1 MKILHTADWHIGKQL
16 HRYGLD
22 DDHALFL
29 NWLAALIQE
38 RQIDLLLVSGDIF
51 DTANPSNASLAQYYG
66 FLKQLIGTGC
76 QVVVTGGNHDSPG
89 VLNAPRELLR
99 FLDVKVVGCISND
112 LSDELIHV
120 QTPRGELVVGAVP
133 YLREVDL
140 RRSASG
146 QGYDERVA
154 MVRQGIRQH
163 YQQLADLKHEQFKN
177 LPSVVMGHLYV
188 NGATVSDSEREIH
201 VVGGEAAFSSEH
213 FPAGFDYTALGHI
226 HRPQRIGNSDLVRY
240 CGSPIMLS
248 FSEREDAKLVLELTL
263 ENDKITQIESL
274 PVPKFRALRSFKGSL
289 DEVWAELE
297 AYAPSTPLEAL
308 VEIRVEEPDF
318 NPQTELRY
326 GLLKEEFAKSPFKII
341 QPRLVYLNRLRG
353 ADELFV
359 IGTAI
364 QDLAEIEVF
373 EKRLLADETLDE
385 TTRQTL
391 LEAFGELL
399 QEVREGGA

>member
-29 NWLAALIQE
+29 DWLAQLIQE
-38 RQIDLLLVSGDIF
+38 RQIDLLLVSGDVF

-76 QVVVTGGNHDSPG
+76 QVVVTGGNHDAPG

-99 FLDVKVVGCISND
+99 LLDVKVVGCTSGN
-112 LSDELIHV
+112 LSDELLHV
-120 QTPRGELVVGAVP
+120 QATRGELVVGAVP
-133 YLREVDL
+133 YLRESDL

-146 QGYDERVA
+146 QTYDDRVA

-188 NGATVSDSEREIH
+188 NGATVSESEREIH

-263 ENDKITQIESL
+263 ENDRITQIEPLS
-274 PVPKFRALRSFKGSL
+274 VPKFRALRSFKGSL
-289 DEVWAELE
+289 DEVWAELQ
-297 AYAPSTPLEAL
+297 AYAPTTPLEAL
-308 VEIRVEEPDF
+308 VEVQIEETHYD
-318 NPQTELRY
+318 PQMLLRY
-326 GLLKEEFAKSPFKII
+326 ELLQQEFAASPFKII
-341 QPRLVYLNRLRG
+341 KPRITFQNRLRG

-364 QDLAEIEVF
+364 QDLAETEVF
-373 EKRLLADETLDE
+373 EKRLLAETLDE

-399 QEVREGGA
+399 QEVQERK

>member
-29 NWLAALIQE
+29 DWLAALIQE
-38 RQIDLLLVSGDIF
+38 RQIDLLLVSGDVF

-76 QVVVTGGNHDSPG
+76 QVIVTGGNHDSPG

-133 YLREVDL
+133 YLREIDL

-154 MVRQGIRQH
+154 LVRQGIRQH
-163 YQQLADLKHEQFKN
+163 YQALADLKHEQFKN
-177 LPSVVMGHLYV
+177 LPSIAMGHLYV
-188 NGATVSDSEREIH
+188 NGATVSESEREIH

-226 HRPQRIGNSDLVRY
+226 HRPQRIGNSDFTRY

-263 ENDKITQIESL
+263 ENDKITQITPL
-274 PVPKFRALRSFKGSL
+274 PVPKFRELRSFKGSL
-289 DEVWAELE
+289 DEVWADLQ
-297 AYAPSTPLEAL
+297 AYAPTAPLEAL
-308 VEIRVEEPDF
+308 VEVRVEEPNSD
-318 NPQTELRY
+318 PQIELNFE
-326 GLLKEEFAKSPFKII
+326 LLKQEFAQSPFKII
-341 QPRLVYLNRLRG
+341 SPRIAYSNRLRG

-364 QDLAEIEVF
+364 QDLAETEVF
-373 EKRLLADETLDE
+373 EKRLLAEDLDE
-385 TTRQTL
+385 ATRQTL

-399 QEVREGGA
+399 QEVQESN

>member
-22 DDHALFL
+22 DDHRLFL
-29 NWLAALIQE
+29 EWLAVQIKE
-38 RQIDLLLVSGDIF
+38 RQIDLLLVSGDVF
-51 DTANPSNASLAQYYG
+51 DTANPSNQALAQYYG
-66 FLKQLIGTGC
+66 FLRKLIGTGC
-76 QVVVTGGNHDSPG
+76 QVIVTGGNHDSPG

-99 FLDVKVVGCISND
+99 FLDVKVVGCISAD
-112 LSDELIHV
+112 LADELIHV
-120 QTPRGELVVGAVP
+120 QTPSGELVVGAVP

-146 QGYDERVA
+146 QGYEERVLV
-154 MVRQGIRQH
+154 VRQGIRQH

-177 LPSVVMGHLYV
+177 LPSVAMGHLYV
-188 NGATVSDSEREIH
+188 NGATVSESEREIH

-226 HRPQRIGNSDLVRY
+226 HRPQRIADSDFTRY

-263 ENDKITQIESL
+263 ENDKITQIKPLS
-274 PVPKFRALRSFKGSL
+274 VPKFRELRSFKGSL
-289 DEVWAELE
+289 DEVWAALQ
-297 AYAPSTPLEAL
+297 AYTPDTALEAL
-308 VEIRVEEPDF
+308 VEVQVEEPHYD
-318 NPQTELRY
+318 PQILLHYEL
-326 GLLKEEFAKSPFKII
+326 LQQEFVKAPFEII
-341 QPRLVYLNRLRG
+341 KPRITFQNRLRG

-364 QDLAEIEVF
+364 QDLAETEVF
-373 EKRLLADETLDE
+373 EKRLLAENLDPA
-385 TTRQTL
+385 TRQTL
-391 LEAFGELL
+391 LEAFAELL
-399 QEVREGGA
+399 QEVQENR